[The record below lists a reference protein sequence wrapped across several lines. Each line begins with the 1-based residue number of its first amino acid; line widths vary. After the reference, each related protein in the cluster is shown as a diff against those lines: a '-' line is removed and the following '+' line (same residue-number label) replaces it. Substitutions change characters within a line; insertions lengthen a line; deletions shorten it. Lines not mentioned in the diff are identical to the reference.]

1 MVGERGEGS
10 FFLTSSKRWRQKRPK
25 GEEKAAVRIKDLEV
39 GAEGSFASK
48 ETKTK
53 RKAERRRGW
62 GEMPGWAVRSS
73 ARAPASTG
81 KFRDE
86 GARGVS

>member
-1 MVGERGEGS
+1 MVGEAGEGS
-10 FFLTSSKRWRQKRPK
+10 FFFFLTNSKRWRQKRPK

-53 RKAERRRGW
+53 REKWREGRRGRCQ
-62 GEMPGWAVRSS
+62 GGR
-73 ARAPASTG
+73 
-81 KFRDE
+81 
-86 GARGVS
+86 